1 MTDISSAADNLGGD
15 TTAKVPAWKQL
26 RQQQRENNRRL
37 PSRNNVD
44 ELGGN
49 VSSSRRHN
57 YGDNL
62 GGTTRSSST
71 TDINSQR
78 RIRNNEELG
87 GTRSLSKT
95 TNVGGAKIPAW
106 KLREQMK
113 RRDHNFS
120 SNSSNHSSS
129 DSTAGS
135 SSAASRL
142 STASSNVSCHPSRSI
157 RPVSR
162 VPGGV
167 DPSLPPAFRASF
179 QKQQDRKKTGDG
191 FLSMNSVH
199 SRTTACSRTNS
210 YGSDSYGSLDDDDDS
225 DEYSFDGEDSFASLD
240 SDADEDDDAYRE
252 SRNQMAR
259 LEIEKQ
265 KQAQDDKRG
274 GIRGVSESRFKK
286 KSMGVHGTPLD
297 FIAE

>member
-26 RQQQRENNRRL
+26 RQQQRGNNRRL

-57 YGDNL
+57 YGDKL

-120 SNSSNHSSS
+120 SNSSNHSCS
-129 DSTAGS
+129 DSTTGS
-135 SSAASRL
+135 SSAESRL

-157 RPVSR
+157 LTPGFPSVIPKAAGSKKDGRW
-162 VPGGV
+162 VPFNELG
-167 DPSLPPAFRASF
+167 PF
-179 QKQQDRKKTGDG
+179 T
-191 FLSMNSVH
+191 
-199 SRTTACSRTNS
+199 
-210 YGSDSYGSLDDDDDS
+210 DDWLLE
-225 DEYSFDGEDSFASLD
+225 DELVWE
-240 SDADEDDDAYRE
+240 
-252 SRNQMAR
+252 
-259 LEIEKQ
+259 
-265 KQAQDDKRG
+265 
-274 GIRGVSESRFKK
+274 
-286 KSMGVHGTPLD
+286 
-297 FIAE
+297 